1 MNVSAET
8 LPQTETGRPRRWR
21 KPLLAVLLLV
31 VVAIVML
38 AAYRPVGTI
47 RAVSHFSLRLE
58 GYRSEYTQIGPYR
71 IHYFVGGEGP
81 PVLLVHGLGS
91 RADDWALTMK
101 DLRSHYRVYAIDL
114 LGHGYS
120 DWPQIDY
127 SIQQQSDMVRE
138 FMVSQKIVPADLV
151 GISMG
156 GWVSLQLAS
165 QHPEMVR
172 RLVLIDS
179 AGLQF
184 ETKLTVDSFSPTT
197 PAELATFYELLTPK
211 ARPLPGFLVRD
222 LLRLLG
228 NHSWVAHRI
237 LSTIKTGQD
246 ELEGK
251 LQAVTMPVLMIW
263 GKEDRITPLSEA
275 EDMKRAMPQASMV
288 VIPGCGHIA
297 LLDCWDSVR
306 PPLTNF
312 LAAENLPPNAPVTSE
327 GK

>member
-1 MNVSAET
+1 MNISAGT
-8 LPQTETGRPRRWR
+8 LPQIKAGRSRRWR
-21 KPLLAVLLLV
+21 KPLFAVLLLLV
-31 VVAIVML
+31 VSVVIL
-38 AAYRPVGTI
+38 AAFRPIGTL
-47 RAVSHFSLRLE
+47 RALTRFSLWLE

-114 LGHGYS
+114 LGHGQS

-127 SIQQQSDMVRE
+127 SIQQQSDMVRR
-138 FMVSQKIVPADLV
+138 FMVSQRIVPADLV

-165 QHPEMVR
+165 QRPEMVH

-179 AGLQF
+179 AGLRF
-184 ETKLTVDSFSPTT
+184 ETTLTADSFSPTT
-197 PAELATFYELLTPK
+197 PAELAIFYKLLTPK
-211 ARPLPGFLVRD
+211 AEPIPGFMARD

-237 LSTIKTGQD
+237 LSSMKTWQD
-246 ELEGK
+246 ELDGK
-251 LQAVTMPVLMIW
+251 LQTVTMPVLIIW

-306 PPLTNF
+306 PPLTSF
-312 LAAENLPPNAPVTSE
+312 LAVGNLSPGAHATAAE
-327 GK
+327 K

>member
-1 MNVSAET
+1 MTISAQAS
-8 LPQTETGRPRRWR
+8 PHADKKQTRRWS
-21 KPLLAVLLLV
+21 KSALVAVLLT
-31 VVAIVML
+31 VVAFVMF
-38 AAYRPVGTI
+38 AGFRPVGTM
-47 RAVSHFSLRLE
+47 RAATRLSLWLV
-58 GYRSEYTQIGPYR
+58 GFRSEYTQIGPYR

-101 DLRSHYRVYAIDL
+101 DLRGHYRVYAIDL
-114 LGHGYS
+114 LGHGHS

-127 SIQQQSDMVRE
+127 AIQKQTDMVRE
-138 FMVSQKIVPADLV
+138 FMISQKIVPADVV

-156 GWVSLQLAS
+156 GWVALQLAS
-165 QHPEMVR
+165 QHPELVR

-179 AGLQF
+179 AGLHF
-184 ETKLTVDSFSPTT
+184 DTTLTVDSFSPTT
-197 PAELATFYELLTPK
+197 PAELETFFELLTPK
-211 ARPLPGFLVRD
+211 AQPVPSFLARD

-246 ELEGK
+246 ELDGK
-251 LQAVTMPVLMIW
+251 LQAVTMPVLIIW

-275 EDMKRAMPQASMV
+275 EEMKRAMPQASV
-288 VIPGCGHIA
+288 VVLPGCGHIA

-306 PPLTNF
+306 PPLTKF
-312 LAAENLPPNAPVTSE
+312 LASESLPPSTRATSE
-327 GK
+327 IK